1 MNKDDWKE
9 IIIITLTFLVFIS
22 FAFLFIYVVEYQK
35 AEVEN
40 KFLKEKIEEQKVI
53 IEKMEQYKE

>member
-9 IIIITLTFLVFIS
+9 TVIIILAYLVFIS
-22 FAFLFIYVVEYQK
+22 FVFLFIYVVEYQK

>member
-35 AEVEN
+35 VEVEN